1 MRINHNI
8 AALNTYRQLTIG
20 QNAAA
25 KNMERLS
32 SGLRINRAGDDAAGL
47 AISEKM
53 RGQIRG
59 LEQASRNSQDA
70 ISLLQTAEGALNETH
85 AILQRMR
92 ELATQAANDTNT
104 ATDREE
110 IQKEI
115 NQLTSEINRIGNTT
129 EFNTQKLLKGGASSN
144 AAIDTTGV
152 DYDTTQLSAL
162 KISNNSSL
170 AVGNYTI
177 EVTSGKTATSVAGGD
192 ATAVNIDPAST
203 LADGNYKVKVTFD
216 ATVTNFSAG
225 DTGVTSVTYNG
236 TDESKIATGYKIEV
250 THNEVN
256 DNDVVIKDAS
266 GNVLATATG
275 VADDQSSGLNIG
287 DFTIKATFN
296 TTANNGTFDIIGGN
310 GWEAELVD
318 NTGASVIGSNGKVQ
332 INPSDTGVDL
342 GLGVTADFGASLN
355 NNSQTTFTVG
365 TGYTATVKDS
375 NNTTVATQVLTANQN
390 DLAIGNTGL
399 TIDTGAT
406 ISTGTV
412 SFEVTSAYSAGDTFK
427 ASFQI
432 GANTGQSFGIEIKDM
447 RSKALGISTDDNTT
461 STTVTV
467 DGKNYTV
474 KWTQANDVTNG
485 TDNTPAEYAL
495 DVSSHDNAT
504 AAIKVI
510 DDAINKVS
518 AERSKLGAYQNRLE
532 HTINNLGTAA
542 ENLTAAE
549 SRIRDVDYAL
559 AA

>member
-8 AALNTYRQLTIG
+8 AALNTHRQLG
-20 QNAAA
+20 VANNSQL
-25 KNMERLS
+25 KSMEKLS

-129 EFNTQKLLKGGASSN
+129 EFNTQKLLKGGAASN

-152 DYDTTQLSAL
+152 DYDTTQLTAL

-225 DTGVTSVTYNG
+225 NTGVTSVTYNG
-236 TDESKIATGYKIEV
+236 TDESKIATGYRIEV
-250 THNEVN
+250 TRNGGN
-256 DNDVVIKDAS
+256 DNNVVIKDAS

-287 DFTIKATFN
+287 DFTIQATF
-296 TTANNGTFDIIGGN
+296 TATANDGTFDITGN

-318 NTGASVIGSNGKVQ
+318 DTGASVIGSNGKVQ

-342 GLGVTADFGASLN
+342 GLDVTADFGASLN

-412 SFEVTSAYSAGDTFK
+412 SFEVTSAYSAGDTFE